1 MFDAIGG
8 PPQSVHLLL
17 YTDAFMIRG
26 MVETR
31 QRRISD
37 ILNLSDDS
45 FVVLSDVT
53 FDEFGSTSTP
63 IQAAFA
69 QINLASVLFVVS
81 DEHVEPLP
89 ELRTPK
95 TAEEAIISVPPF
107 KITGRIHLMPERSLR
122 DALAE
127 LHGQFVPVTDATY
140 WSDSLGEARESAELV
155 VVNHSLAQ
163 ILAPHREL
171 DPWEGMPSS
180 PPDTE
185 ATGW

>member
-8 PPQSVHLLL
+8 PPQSVGLLL
-17 YTDAFMIRG
+17 YTDAFRIRG
-26 MVETR
+26 QIETR
-31 QRRISD
+31 QRRVSD
-37 ILNLSDDS
+37 ILNLADDA
-45 FVVLSDVT
+45 FIVLADVM
-53 FDEFGSTSTP
+53 FDEFGSRGQP
-63 IQAAFA
+63 IRAAFA

-107 KITGRIHLMPERSLR
+107 KITGHIHLMPERSLR
-122 DALAE
+122 NALTE
-127 LHGQFVPVTDATY
+127 LHGQFVPVTDAVY
-140 WSDSLGEARESAELV
+140 WSDTLGEARESAALV

-171 DPWEGMPSS
+171 DPWEGLPE
-180 PPDTE
+180 PTTE
-185 ATGW
+185 ADPTGW

>member
-107 KITGRIHLMPERSLR
+107 KITGRIHLMP
-122 DALAE
+122 
-127 LHGQFVPVTDATY
+127 
-140 WSDSLGEARESAELV
+140 
-155 VVNHSLAQ
+155 
-163 ILAPHREL
+163 
-171 DPWEGMPSS
+171 
-180 PPDTE
+180 
-185 ATGW
+185 